1 MTAMTANN
9 WWNLELAGMPDFEM
23 AMKRVYAW
31 YEGQIIDRP
40 PVRFVAHNAF
50 VEQANQAYPSD
61 KLRDRWFDAEFQ
73 VDTFLESIEGQ
84 TFHGETF
91 PIFWPNLGPE
101 VYAAFYGA
109 ELEYGEVTAWSKPFV
124 LEWTD
129 MARLKLDM
137 GNGYFKKVEELT
149 RCALE
154 KCPGK
159 FMVGYTDLHPG
170 VDCAAA
176 WRDPQRLCVDLYD
189 HPAQVKQLIELA
201 IADFE
206 LVYNHFD
213 ALLKAAGQLSAGWLG
228 IPSFGKMH
236 IPSCDFSAMI
246 SEDFFNEF
254 CLPVLQREV
263 KMMTHNV
270 FHVDGKG
277 VARHLEAILSVPE
290 VHAIQWVQGVGDD
303 YSILQWVPLIKKIQA
318 KKPVIVDLRK
328 QELELF
334 IEQMEPAGLFLWI
347 ATESE
352 AEQLAIIKRLEKW
365 R

>member
-1 MTAMTANN
+1 M
-9 WWNLELAGMPDFEM
+9 
-23 AMKRVYAW
+23 
-31 YEGQIIDRP
+31 
-40 PVRFVAHNAF
+40 
-50 VEQANQAYPSD
+50 
-61 KLRDRWFDAEFQ
+61 
-73 VDTFLESIEGQ
+73 
-84 TFHGETF
+84 
-91 PIFWPNLGPE
+91 
-101 VYAAFYGA
+101 
-109 ELEYGEVTAWSKPFV
+109 
-124 LEWTD
+124 
-129 MARLKLDM
+129 
-137 GNGYFKKVEELT
+137 
-149 RCALE
+149 
-154 KCPGK
+154 
-159 FMVGYTDLHPG
+159 
-170 VDCAAA
+170 
-176 WRDPQRLCVDLYD
+176 YD

-303 YSILQWVPLIKKIQA
+303 YPILQWLPLIKEIQA
-318 KKPVIVDLRK
+318 KKPMIVDLQK
-328 QELELF
+328 QELEPF
-334 IEQMEPAGLFLWI
+334 IEQIEPEGLYLWI
-347 ATESE
+347 ATENE
-352 AEQLAIIKRLEKW
+352 AEELAIIKRLEKW
-365 R
+365 C